1 VSGNAGRPWPG
12 GPDGPGDADGAAP
25 DAQRILDLTLDAD
38 SLYRLRATV
47 VAHAVSAGLP
57 QRRADDMVIAVH
69 ELAANVIKHAG
80 GHGKLAMWTQDQS
93 VYCQVTD
100 QGPAQ
105 AGAAAG
111 AARAPVPPWPIEA
124 GHGLWL
130 VRQLAD
136 QMSLRAGQAG
146 SQATVRFALRTAAP
160 PSFRLSSHLRRG
172 CTILAIAGPLD
183 WTSSGQVA
191 DAVDD
196 LIAADPA
203 LRLVIDVGG
212 VTACDAFG
220 LAALLRVRESIS
232 VHPAAELIL
241 ADLPGPLARNLD
253 EADLAGR
260 FAVADSAETAVRRL
274 G

>member
-1 VSGNAGRPWPG
+1 
-12 GPDGPGDADGAAP
+12 
-25 DAQRILDLTLDAD
+25 
-38 SLYRLRATV
+38 
-47 VAHAVSAGLP
+47 
-57 QRRADDMVIAVH
+57 MVIAVH
-69 ELAANVIKHAG
+69 ELAANVIRHAG
-80 GHGKLAMWTQDQS
+80 GHGRLAMWTQDQS

-100 QGPAQ
+100 QGAAE
-105 AGAAAG
+105 AGATAAG
-111 AARAPVPPWPIEA
+111 ASGAEAAGASGTADAPWPIEA

-136 QMSLRAGQAG
+136 QMSLRTGQAG
-146 SQATVRFALRTAAP
+146 SQATVRFAVRTAAS
-160 PSFRLSSHLRRG
+160 PSFRLSSQLRRG
-172 CTILAIAGPLD
+172 CLVLAVAGPLD
-183 WTSSGQVA
+183 WNSAGQIT

-220 LAALLRVRESIS
+220 LAALLRVRESIR
-232 VHPAAELIL
+232 VHPAAGLML
-241 ADLPGPLARNLD
+241 ADLQGPLSRHLD
-253 EADLAGR
+253 EADLADR